1 MEIVN
6 RLDSL
11 NYYTATKKYFN
22 AYPILKEDIEADVV
36 VVGGGFS
43 GINTALELAEQ
54 GVTNIVVLE
63 AKNLGFGGTGRNGG
77 QIMAGIGHDLDA
89 IKKHVGE
96 DGFRKIV
103 EISNDG
109 QKVIRERVAKYNID
123 ADLCRGYVYLGFNKR
138 QEKTLAAMEQD
149 LKNMMPDEEIQLL
162 TGGDVKQAIGSD
174 IYGSA
179 LVYMGGGHVH
189 SLNLL
194 LGEAQALTS
203 YGAKIF
209 ENSAALEVEYGSQ
222 ITVRTAMGSVKAQK
236 MLWACDSWLD
246 GMEPLLHKK
255 TINTQAFQIATEP
268 LSDELIQQISPIRGA
283 YSDIRPVIDY
293 FRVTNENRLLFGSAT
308 PYVEHTPKDLAAWCR
323 HSMLKV
329 FPYLDKVKIDM
340 AWGGWMAVGENLF
353 PQIGKLPGQDNVFF
367 VQGYAGF
374 GVTPSH
380 IVCKVLAEGI
390 LGGSERYDL
399 MSKVKH
405 INIIGKDNFRRTI
418 LTAGKTWHQIS
429 GYWTGRK

>member
-22 AYPILKEDIEADVV
+22 NYPILKEDIEADVV

-162 TGGDVKQAIGSD
+162 TGGAV
-174 IYGSA
+174 SA
-179 LVYMGGGHVH
+179 VTLEQH
-189 SLNLL
+189 L
-194 LGEAQALTS
+194 EAASRLPSQVWREALADS
-203 YGAKIF
+203 F
-209 ENSAALEVEYGSQ
+209 
-222 ITVRTAMGSVKAQK
+222 TVGFWRM
-236 MLWACDSWLD
+236 
-246 GMEPLLHKK
+246 
-255 TINTQAFQIATEP
+255 TEP
-268 LSDELIQQISPIRGA
+268 SADQLITDLLEKRSSGDAAHYTSCWIEQAMQTPLPRSMPALLPWADTIRA
-283 YSDIRPVIDY
+283 SS
-293 FRVTNENRLLFGSAT
+293 TCTL
-308 PYVEHTPKDLAAWCR
+308 
-323 HSMLKV
+323 
-329 FPYLDKVKIDM
+329 
-340 AWGGWMAVGENLF
+340 
-353 PQIGKLPGQDNVFF
+353 
-367 VQGYAGF
+367 
-374 GVTPSH
+374 
-380 IVCKVLAEGI
+380 
-390 LGGSERYDL
+390 
-399 MSKVKH
+399 
-405 INIIGKDNFRRTI
+405 
-418 LTAGKTWHQIS
+418 
-429 GYWTGRK
+429 